1 MKYLVQQID
10 DQSTYSVLTLKPADN
25 QQKIDFEQ
33 GQYVAISAAGF
44 IATPVRCF
52 SIVSAPFEAQLQ
64 LAFRIDGKFTKAAAH
79 LPIGTEVDVLGP
91 FGEFTPPPENRPL
104 VMLAG
109 GIGITPFVS
118 ILRQMV
124 HEKDMRPV
132 VLLASNRSVAS
143 TPFYDE
149 IKQLIAQLPNAR
161 FALYTTAPSKETQAG
176 RINEEVLRQVK
187 VYLGDTAY
195 YMICGPDAFSSAMM
209 QLLVQLGINE
219 SDSITE
225 AFSQASSSRA
235 SRSLVGQVI
244 AWSGLGLAVSS
255 LAILAIDFA
264 NVYRKNQVKT
274 VNVTSSQTAS
284 EGIAPVVSPVDTTN
298 PTDSTT
304 QDTNATSA
312 PASNAANSYTAP
324 SATTYVAPVSSG
336 S

>member
-79 LPIGTEVDVLGP
+79 LPIGTEVNVLGP
-91 FGEFTPPPENRPL
+91 FGEFTPPTEKRPL

-124 HEKDMRPV
+124 HAKDLRPV

-149 IKQLIAQLPNAR
+149 VKQLIAQLPNAR
-161 FALYTTAPSKETQAG
+161 FASYTTTPSKGAQSG

-187 VYLGDTAY
+187 VYLGNPAY
-195 YMICGPDAFSSAMM
+195 YMICGPDTFSSAMKRILM
-209 QLLVQLGINE
+209 QLGVDPDATN
-219 SDSITE
+219 TE
-225 AFSQASSSRA
+225 AFSQASSSQA
-235 SRSLVGQVI
+235 ARSISGQVI
-244 AWSGLGLAVSS
+244 VWSGLGLAVSS
-255 LAILAIDFA
+255 LSILAVDFA
-264 NVYRKNQVKT
+264 NVYRKSQAKT
-274 VNVTSSQTAS
+274 TNVTSNKVAGESVPSAITP
-284 EGIAPVVSPVDTTN
+284 EDTTTS
-298 PTDSTT
+298 TDSAASMSPINTT
-304 QDTNATSA
+304 S
-312 PASNAANSYTAP
+312 SYTAP
-324 SATTYVAPVSSG
+324 STTTYVSPMSSG